1 MENKAGDQYFYAVW
15 SDQVD
20 SSRIKSYES
29 PEQRNKSK
37 NTAEISSIFGL
48 PKNTLKIKLR
58 GISGFR
64 FFFLEKKTE
73 FSRFS
78 RFLTKND
85 RLWRHVTSRIF
96 GAQRTDSRSVLP
108 WGGATR
114 IS

>member
-48 PKNTLKIKLR
+48 PKNTLK
-58 GISGFR
+58 
-64 FFFLEKKTE
+64 
-73 FSRFS
+73 
-78 RFLTKND
+78 
-85 RLWRHVTSRIF
+85 
-96 GAQRTDSRSVLP
+96 P
-108 WGGATR
+108 
-114 IS
+114 